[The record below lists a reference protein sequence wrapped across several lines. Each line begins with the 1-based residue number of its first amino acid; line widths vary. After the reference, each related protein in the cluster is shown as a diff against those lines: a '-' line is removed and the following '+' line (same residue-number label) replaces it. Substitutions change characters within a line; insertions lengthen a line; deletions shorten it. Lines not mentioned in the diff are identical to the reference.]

1 MIHLTNFN
9 FLNFLFYL
17 SNALWL
23 LEFLVFKNKKN
34 KSDYQESVSYFLLS
48 FMIILVITATLYL
61 GRNGFGMIHLT
72 SYYSIAQI
80 IGILFYIVGL
90 FLRYYGSYILGN
102 NFTRHVQV
110 SASIKLVEKGPYR
123 YLRHPLYLGLFLI
136 TIAFP
141 LYTGNLFVFFVFSP
155 FLLIAI
161 LYRMNL
167 EEKALIKLHPEY
179 KTWLDKRYRLIPFL
193 Y

>member
-1 MIHLTNFN
+1 MIHLTTFN
-9 FLNFLFYL
+9 FLNVLFYL
-17 SNALWL
+17 FNALWL
-23 LEFLVFKNKKN
+23 LEFLVFKNKKS
-34 KSDYQESVSYFLLS
+34 KSDYQESLSYFLLS

-61 GRNGFGMIHLT
+61 GRNGFGMIHLI

-80 IGILFYIVGL
+80 IGVIFYIIGL

-102 NFTRHVQV
+102 NFTRHVHV
-110 SASIKLVEKGPYR
+110 SSSMNLVEKGPYR

-141 LYTGNLFVFFVFSP
+141 LYTGNLFVFFIFSP
-155 FLLIAI
+155 FLLLAI

-167 EEKALIKLHPEY
+167 EVKALIKLHPEY

>member
-9 FLNFLFYL
+9 FLNFLFYFF
-17 SNALWL
+17 NALWL

-34 KSDYQESVSYFLLS
+34 KSDYQESLSYFLLS

-61 GRNGFGMIHLT
+61 GRNGLGMIHLT
-72 SYYSIAQI
+72 AYYPIAQI

-110 SASIKLVEKGPYR
+110 SASMNLVQHGPYR

-141 LYTGNLFVFFVFSP
+141 LFTGNLFVFFVFSP
-155 FLLIAI
+155 FLLGAI

-179 KTWLDKRYRLIPFL
+179 KEWLSKRYRLIPFL